1 MAKRAESAKGVPLP
15 EDLRDELR
23 SAPEEG
29 TLTLEDEIRLRAY
42 YRYLGREGTSG
53 DAMSDWLEA
62 ESDVLSRHATGVD
75 ADDKVSDDV
84 PH

>member
-1 MAKRAESAKGVPLP
+1 MAKRVESAKRVSLS
-15 EDLRDELR
+15 EDRREKLR

-29 TLTLEDEIRLRAY
+29 TLTLEAEIRLRAY
-42 YRYLGREGTSG
+42 YRYLDREGAPG

-84 PH
+84 RR